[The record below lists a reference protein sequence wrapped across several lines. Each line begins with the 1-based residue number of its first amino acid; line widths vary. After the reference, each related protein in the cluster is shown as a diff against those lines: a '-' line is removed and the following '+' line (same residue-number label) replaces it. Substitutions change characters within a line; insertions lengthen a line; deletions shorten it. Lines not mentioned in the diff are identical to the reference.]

1 MTYTCTVGRH
11 AELVQHVCR
20 LHVESSRTTAC
31 SDQCVQ
37 WFTSSYTP
45 LPDEDRSRIPVL
57 FMAGKG
63 ISSTTLCMGY
73 VQQNQAISAPCC
85 LLQGAVAYLLQK
97 IEYRLTVAMGLKGA
111 AGHITHANTIP
122 GFASAL
128 TGHVLDRDISPDCSC
143 THGTCTVQRRRC
155 VDDMS
160 AVLMCCCRTLP
171 GEANYSL
178 CPYS

>member
-1 MTYTCTVGRH
+1 MLSLSNMCAACMLNPAGPRHVLISVSSGSQAATHTCQIKIDH
-11 AELVQHVCR
+11 AYRSCSWLAKGSAALLC
-20 LHVESSRTTAC
+20 AC
-31 SDQCVQ
+31 QQ
-37 WFTSSYTP
+37 
-45 LPDEDRSRIPVL
+45 
-57 FMAGKG
+57 
-63 ISSTTLCMGY
+63 GY

-97 IEYRLTVAMGLKGA
+97 IEYRFTVAMGLKGA

-128 TGHVLDRDISPDCSC
+128 TGHVLDRDISHDCSC

-178 CPYS
+178 CPYT